1 MADEELKAA
10 KRSRSA
16 HRGQMTKQLEK
27 ANAIVLS
34 DDTPPSQN
42 NLDILNATVKDISL
56 RMSKVLTL
64 DEKIVS
70 LTPPTGFDAAF
81 VDADDYSIYINEHSS
96 KYQSFLDRS
105 STTPSADTSL
115 ISSHTSTA
123 RKVNLPKLSLTNFA
137 GDILQW
143 QGFKDSFD
151 AAVHSDDSLGNI
163 QKFQYLRKH
172 VEGEAARA
180 IEGLSLTNANYEDA
194 IDILTKRYG
203 QPHKVNSAYMTALWK
218 LEEPSGSIASLLSFH
233 DSVESYIRGLK
244 TLEKNE
250 DTFGDLLV
258 PIIIEKLP
266 ASTRCQIA
274 RDNGDDAWTIAKLRT
289 AIRKEIEAMQ
299 AGQSAL
305 HEIPDTPA
313 TAAFVA
319 TTHPRTQRQS
329 TPKQPRGQ
337 PKCAFCKNSHRSVD
351 CNIVK
356 GTEKR
361 KEIVKRDR
369 LCYNCLGPHRASDC
383 TSKFRCKNC
392 KQKHHTTICDAE
404 TTQDKPNEVKG
415 LSCVTPVTVNH
426 VHPGSPVLLKT
437 AG

>member
-10 KRSRSA
+10 KR
-16 HRGQMTKQLEK
+16 
-27 ANAIVLS
+27 
-34 DDTPPSQN
+34 
-42 NLDILNATVKDISL
+42 
-56 RMSKVLTL
+56 MSKVLTF

-81 VDADDYSIYINEHSS
+81 IEADEYSIYINEHSS

-115 ISSHTSTA
+115 ISSHTSTP

-163 QKFQYLRKH
+163 KKFQYLRKY
-172 VEGEAARA
+172 VEGEATRA

-203 QPHKVNSAYMTALWK
+203 QPHKVISAYMTALWK

-244 TLEKNE
+244 TLGKNE

-266 ASTRCQIA
+266 ASTRRQIA

-299 AGQSAL
+299 AGRFMPISPCLNSAFPIPPSKNIHFAFSHFAFSYFVSSYSAL
-305 HEIPDTPA
+305 FYL
-313 TAAFVA
+313 AFVLFRLFLFRLLLFCLCCILPL
-319 TTHPRTQRQS
+319 HKLPFPL
-329 TPKQPRGQ
+329 TPSYQF
-337 PKCAFCKNSHRSVD
+337 AFVSIRHHLFRLVLIYLCPNSPSSYFAFTRLAFVFF
-351 CNIVK
+351 
-356 GTEKR
+356 
-361 KEIVKRDR
+361 R
-369 LCYNCLGPHRASDC
+369 LCILSPLYSFAFSHHFKCRLFHSCLHLNSP
-383 TSKFRCKNC
+383 
-392 KQKHHTTICDAE
+392 
-404 TTQDKPNEVKG
+404 
-415 LSCVTPVTVNH
+415 LS
-426 VHPGSPVLLKT
+426 
-437 AG
+437 